1 MDSIF
6 IIALVIY
13 VLIMVVMGLFNILAI
28 RHILK
33 YRYKGDASISVLF
46 GYVLVLVVMI
56 FITIFSLVAVSVG
69 GGA

>member
-6 IIALVIY
+6 VIALVVY
-13 VLIMVVMGLFNILAI
+13 VILIAVMAIFNVIAV

-46 GYVLVLVVMI
+46 GYVLVLVVMV
-56 FITIFSLVAVSVG
+56 FITIFSLIAVSM